1 MACAGLVL
9 GPGQLRCLGCP
20 RLCVTALAQRAR
32 LSRVTAGPP
41 PPGRAVASCP
51 GRPGRAGERGGLLL
65 SPDLSLPSPAR

>member
-32 LSRVTAGPP
+32 LSRVTARPP
-41 PPGRAVASCP
+41 AGLPRPGELWPAVPADLGELGSGAASCSHP
-51 GRPGRAGERGGLLL
+51 T
-65 SPDLSLPSPAR
+65 